1 MKYFFKALRLM
12 GVVSEWSA
20 VALEDG
26 KITAVEGS
34 KLVIEIAKILDVP
47 TEIEVPME

>member
-1 MKYFFKALRLM
+1 MVYFFKALRLM

-26 KITAVEGS
+26 IITAAEGS
-34 KLVIEIAKILDVP
+34 NLIIEIAKILGVP